1 MSSFLN
7 KIIPADFIALVVLIG
22 CFILKGMGAD
32 GYVSMT
38 ISAIV
43 GYYFGHSVALQIVN
57 VSKKDSADSTDQTE

>member
-1 MSSFLN
+1 MKSFLN
-7 KIIPADFIALVVLIG
+7 KLAPADLIAALIIIG

-43 GYYFGHSVALQIVN
+43 GYYFGHSNAIQTVTVAEV
-57 VSKKDSADSTDQTE
+57 KKK